1 MDFIARNPR
10 TQKGCDAIWVLVDR
24 LTKMVRLIATKTT
37 VAASKL
43 DYQFIDKLFHFYGLL
58 MDIVSDRDSKFI
70 GAFWTQVYKKL
81 ETTLSMS
88 SMDRPQSDG

>member
-1 MDFIARNPR
+1 MAMFIS
-10 TQKGCDAIWVLVDR
+10 
-24 LTKMVRLIATKTT
+24 TKTT
-37 VAASKL
+37 IRAPELAYHFV
-43 DYQFIDKLFHFYGLL
+43 DELFRFYGLL